1 MLPVLAIDLKYY
13 FKNSHELIY
22 IYGFYFLILLI
33 FPMGMRGELH
43 VLPELAPSLL
53 MVALIASIGIGALG
67 IFQRDAE
74 QGLLEQYQQ
83 MPVGLGGIILGK
95 WLAFAIATVLPIAT
109 LAPVVLLLFG
119 LPAFVW
125 KGYMVGLLAS
135 GTALSLVASLAAA
148 IGVGLERARP
158 VVLLLILPLA
168 VPVVIYGSFYLQQPA
183 QLWQPALLFL
193 IAFSIFL
200 LPILC
205 LAGASCIRASN

>member
-109 LAPVVLLLFG
+109 LARPPSPS
-119 LPAFVW
+119 PANW
-125 KGYMVGLLAS
+125 RWTM
-135 GTALSLVASLAAA
+135 
-148 IGVGLERARP
+148 IPRR
-158 VVLLLILPLA
+158 
-168 VPVVIYGSFYLQQPA
+168 
-183 QLWQPALLFL
+183 
-193 IAFSIFL
+193 
-200 LPILC
+200 
-205 LAGASCIRASN
+205 